1 MSTYT
6 RKIGTNRGRPRLW
19 LEGAI
24 LSENGFKHGDRW
36 DISIDVKAAMIIT
49 LSEKGK
55 RKIAG
60 TESRPIIDIIG
71 GAIEAVF
78 DVSKVK
84 KIKVEVLE
92 KGSLKL
98 TAIMEDLKYVK

>member
-24 LSENGFKHGDRW
+24 LSENGFKHGDMW
-36 DISIDVKAAMIIT
+36 DIAADVKAAMIIH
-49 LSEKGK
+49 LSETGK

-60 TESRPIIDIIG
+60 SESRPIIDIIG

-78 DVSKVK
+78 DVSDVK
-84 KIKVEVLE
+84 KIKVEVVA

-98 TAIMEDLKYVK
+98 TAIIEGLKYVK